1 MKQEF
6 FVHDGKLISK
16 PKWEE
21 KINSFRVDHELS
33 DSEDKIVLQIKQLVE
48 SAVKE
53 RLEGLD
59 EVGIFFSG
67 GLDSS
72 YIAGLCKKFK
82 ANFTCYTVGFQD
94 GQFKDPE
101 DIIQARAVAKHLK
114 LHNDEFKEKVFS
126 IKEIEPVM
134 IKTIKILQQGSQT
147 YNTNIVNVVTV
158 GVGAVEVA
166 AHSISKNEKIFFSG
180 LGSEELYAG
189 YERHKLNPTN
199 EECFDGLLKM
209 YERDLLRDTAIPKA
223 LKFSFTTPFL
233 DEELACYS
241 LKIPIQ
247 YKINNTGSKMILRK
261 AAESLL
267 GLHAQRPKRAAQY
280 GSSFDRALLKLAK
293 IHKLEHKNAYIQKV
307 IQQNL

>member
-6 FVHDGKLISK
+6 FIHNGKLISK
-16 PKWEE
+16 SLWEE
-21 KINSFRVDHELS
+21 KINSFRVDHELE
-33 DSEDKIVLQIKQLVE
+33 DSEGTIVLEVKRLVE

-59 EVGIFFSG
+59 EIGICFSG

-72 YIAGLCKKFK
+72 YIAALCKKFK
-82 ANFTCYTVGFQD
+82 ANLTCYTVGFQD

-101 DIIQARAVAKHLK
+101 DIIQARLVAKHLK
-114 LHNDEFKEKVFS
+114 LGSDEFKEKIFS
-126 IKEIEPVM
+126 IKEIEPIM
-134 IKTIKILQQGSQT
+134 METIRILQQGSQT
-147 YNTNIVNVVTV
+147 YHTDIVNVVTV

-166 AHSISKNEKIFFSG
+166 AHSISKNEKVFFSG

-189 YERHKLNPTN
+189 YERHKLNPSN
-199 EECFDGLLKM
+199 DECVDGLLKM
-209 YERDLLRDTAIPKA
+209 YERDLLRDTVIPKA
-223 LKFSFTTPFL
+223 LGFSFTTPFL
-233 DEELACYS
+233 DEELTRYS
-241 LKIPIQ
+241 LQIPIQ
-247 YKINNTGSKMILRK
+247 YKINDAGSKMILRK
-261 AAESLL
+261 AAEPLL

-293 IHKLEHKNAYIQKV
+293 THKLEHKNAYIRKI